1 MFKTKLVPNKYTT
14 WFANIISIARFSRYD
29 QKPVTVFPPIHEL
42 KNLILLCAW
51 IKYQRLNV
59 TFKYEN

>member
-1 MFKTKLVPNKYTT
+1 MFKTKLVPNKDTM

-51 IKYQRLNV
+51 
-59 TFKYEN
+59 F